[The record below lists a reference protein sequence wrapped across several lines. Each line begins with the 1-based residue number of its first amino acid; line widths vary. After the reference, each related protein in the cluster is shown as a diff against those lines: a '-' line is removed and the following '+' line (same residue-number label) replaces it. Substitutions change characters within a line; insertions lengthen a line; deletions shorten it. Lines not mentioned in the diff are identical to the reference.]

1 MPVPRGRKDRPTT
14 LSITELLPELWKKGK
29 CMYYWELKRRLIK
42 DDDLIRWL
50 PSVCSEET
58 LGKPQINYSYL
69 AMGAIL

>member
-1 MPVPRGRKDRPTT
+1 
-14 LSITELLPELWKKGK
+14 
-29 CMYYWELKRRLIK
+29 MYYWELKRRLIK